1 MQVNKPLRYIAYVR
15 KSEERLERQELSLEA
30 QINKIKSIFVDLNII
45 DIVIESR
52 SAFKPNNRPEF
63 LSIIKRIENG
73 EAEGIVAWHPN
84 RMSRNEVD
92 SATVTYML
100 RGPLKDL
107 KFCSYNFDNS
117 AEGIM
122 MLQMVMNQS
131 QYESSKQGR
140 DVKRGMEQKA
150 SNGER
155 PGQVPQGYVKS
166 PVQDDNGQLLMHK
179 DKLVT
184 RTEPDPERYDLV
196 KRMWTMLLSGSY
208 SAQHIW
214 EVADKE
220 WNFTTRKSRRIGG
233 GRMSKSL
240 IYKIFTNP
248 FYAGYIPHN
257 GELFK
262 GNHQAMITLNE
273 FDQVQLILG
282 KKGAPRKG
290 SSVYAYTGLITCGE
304 CGCRVVAKQNFKFVK
319 RENKT
324 VSYIHYY
331 CTRKSVK
338 RPCTQRKYTRVEDLD
353 KEITDE
359 LSKYEILPEFRDLA
373 IKILRRNHK
382 IEVKDRSKI
391 YEAQQKKRR
400 ELQKQLDSLVDMRT
414 RSLLDDQEYL
424 SQKNRIKID
433 LAKSDDNLKNTEER
447 AEKWLDLT
455 EKAFDFATYA
465 RVHFQDGNLQAKRE
479 ILMTLGKNL
488 ELKDN
493 HLYITPND
501 WLIPIENDYPALHA
515 SYLKVRTNNKA
526 PSKVI
531 DEALL
536 PIFESWR
543 AIWDSNPGHPA

>member
-1 MQVNKPLRYIAYVR
+1 
-15 KSEERLERQELSLEA
+15 
-30 QINKIKSIFVDLNII
+30 
-45 DIVIESR
+45 
-52 SAFKPNNRPEF
+52 
-63 LSIIKRIENG
+63 
-73 EAEGIVAWHPN
+73 
-84 RMSRNEVD
+84 
-92 SATVTYML
+92 
-100 RGPLKDL
+100 
-107 KFCSYNFDNS
+107 
-117 AEGIM
+117 
-122 MLQMVMNQS
+122 
-131 QYESSKQGR
+131 
-140 DVKRGMEQKA
+140 
-150 SNGER
+150 
-155 PGQVPQGYVKS
+155 
-166 PVQDDNGQLLMHK
+166 
-179 DKLVT
+179 
-184 RTEPDPERYDLV
+184 
-196 KRMWTMLLSGSY
+196 MLLSGSY

-543 AIWDSNPGHPA
+543 ARLPIRGTLSIPICY